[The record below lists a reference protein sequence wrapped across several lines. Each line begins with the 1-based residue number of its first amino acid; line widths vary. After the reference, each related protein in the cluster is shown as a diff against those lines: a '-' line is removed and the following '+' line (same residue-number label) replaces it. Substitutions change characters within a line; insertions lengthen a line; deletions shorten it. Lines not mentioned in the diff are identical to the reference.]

1 MADISKYFGQGVK
14 NTLYLKNGVNFYHKG
29 PWVQVFED
37 TEIDRWYVGDFCSAS
52 YQVSA
57 EFGSNK
63 KETLQI
69 LVVARPD
76 QANYTIY
83 GRASIDDPLVDI
95 SVSVNNGYLSLKMSA
110 SDPAYLGTKV
120 IYIASY
126 AGTVNTLIPA
136 TNLSFLIPDNLGTPG
151 TGGQTP
157 GSGTGSTIDLSSVNQ
172 GIVPDVTNQYNIG
185 TNNKRWKSLFL
196 TSSIDIG
203 GVTLSKS
210 TTGAGLDFPTGSTI
224 GGLPLGIFSKISV
237 PGADDVVANTENTA
251 LNLIAGPNIIIT
263 TDALSNT
270 VTITGTGSGGGGGA
284 VVSGGNSFQT
294 ISISGQGN
302 VVADRP
308 SDVLT
313 LVAGSGIVLT
323 TNPASDA
330 ITISSTGGGAG
341 GGTSNQI
348 IVTPVTTGEYPLV
361 VAAGLDT
368 VSPQSLYGKTSI
380 TVDIDNDLL
389 NVTAIASRWADLA
402 EKYLADADY
411 EPGTVLEFGGDFE
424 VTIAKNDT
432 RRVAGIV
439 STDPGFIMNRDLKET
454 NTALVALQ
462 GRVPCKIIGPVLK
475 GDLIVSAGNGYA
487 KSCADPRIGSVIGKS
502 LEDFD
507 GDTGIIEVAVGRL

>member
-29 PWVQVFED
+29 PWVQIFED
-37 TEIDRWYVGDFCSAS
+37 TEVDRWYVGDFSSAS

-83 GRASIDDPLVDI
+83 GRASIDDALVDV

-110 SDPAYLGTKV
+110 TDPAYRGTKV

-136 TNLSFLIPDNLGTPG
+136 TTLSFLIPDNLGTPG
-151 TGGQTP
+151 TGGSTP
-157 GSGTGSTIDLSSVNQ
+157 GTGTVIDLSSINQ
-172 GIVPDVTNQYNIG
+172 SIVPDNTDQYNIG
-185 TNNKRWKSLFL
+185 TNNKRWKNLFIN
-196 TSSIDIG
+196 SSIDIG

-210 TTGAGLDFPTGSTI
+210 TTGAGFDFPTGSTI

-237 PGADDVVANTENTA
+237 AGADDVIADTENTA

-263 TDALSNT
+263 TDALSNS
-270 VTITGTGSGGGGGA
+270 VTITGTGGGGGGA

-294 ISISGQGN
+294 ITIAGQAN

-323 TNPASDA
+323 TNAGNDS
-330 ITISSTGGGAG
+330 ITISSTGGGG
-341 GGTSNQI
+341 SGGTSNQI
-348 IVTPVTTGEYPLV
+348 IVAPVTTGEYPLV

-368 VSPQSLYGKTSI
+368 ISPQSLYGKSSI
-380 TVDIDNDLL
+380 TVDIANDVL
-389 NVTAIASRWADLA
+389 NATAISSRWADLA
-402 EKYLADADY
+402 EKYQADDYY
-411 EPGTVLEFGGDFE
+411 EPGTVLEFGGNYE
-424 VTIAKNDT
+424 VTIATAET
-432 RRVAGIV
+432 RRVAGVV
-439 STDPGFIMNRDLKET
+439 STEPGFIMNRDLKEI

-462 GRVPCKIIGPVLK
+462 GRVPCKVQGPIQK

-487 KSCADPRIGSVIGKS
+487 KACADPKIGSVIGKS
-502 LEDFD
+502 LEEFS

>member
-136 TNLSFLIPDNLGTPG
+136 TNLSFLIPDNLGS
-151 TGGQTP
+151 P
-157 GSGTGSTIDLSSVNQ
+157 GSGGSTPPPSSVSVDLSAVDQN
-172 GIVPDVTNQYNIG
+172 IIPLDTNEYILG
-185 TNNKRWKSLFL
+185 SNNKRWKNLFL
-196 TSSIDIG
+196 NSSIDIDG
-203 GVTLSKS
+203 AVISKS

-270 VTITGTGSGGGGGA
+270 VTITGTGSSSGGGA

-294 ISISGQGN
+294 ISILGQGN

-330 ITISSTGGGAG
+330 ITISSTGGGGG

-361 VAAGLDT
+361 VAAGLDSI
-368 VSPQSLYGKTSI
+368 SPQSLYGKTSI

-389 NVTAIASRWADLA
+389 NVTAISSRWADLA
-402 EKYLADADY
+402 EKYLADAKY

-439 STDPGFIMNRDLKET
+439 STDPGFIMNRDLKES

-487 KSCADPRIGSVIGKS
+487 KSCADPKIGSVIGKS

-507 GDTGIIEVAVGRL
+507 GDTGMIEVAVGRL

>member
-83 GRASIDDPLVDI
+83 GRASIDDPLVDV

-126 AGTVNTLIPA
+126 AGAVNTLIPA

-151 TGGQTP
+151 TGGSTPPP
-157 GSGTGSTIDLSSVNQ
+157 GSVSVDLSAVDQN
-172 GIVPDVTNQYNIG
+172 IIPLDTNEYILG
-185 TNNKRWKSLFL
+185 SNNKRWKNLFL
-196 TSSIDIG
+196 NSSIDIDG
-203 GVTLSKS
+203 AVISKS
-210 TTGAGLDFPTGSTI
+210 TISSGLDFPLGSTI
-224 GGLPLGIFSKISV
+224 GGTPIGIFSKISV
-237 PGADDVVANTENTA
+237 PGADDVVADTENTA

-270 VTITGTGSGGGGGA
+270 VTITGTGSSSGGGA

-323 TNPASDA
+323 TNPASDS
-330 ITISSTGGGAG
+330 ITISSTGGSGG

-361 VAAGLDT
+361 VAAGLDSI
-368 VSPQSLYGKTSI
+368 SPQSLYGKTSI

-389 NVTAIASRWADLA
+389 NVTAISSRWADLA
-402 EKYLADADY
+402 EKYLADAKY

-487 KSCADPRIGSVIGKS
+487 KSCADPKIGSVIGKS